1 MSKKKTSKKAKI
13 SKEKKFRSLEEIDIT
28 QHELVPKH
36 EILSEE
42 EKKQLLE
49 KYQIKLED
57 LPRINIRDPAIAKLK
72 AKPGDVVRII
82 RKDPISG
89 ETIYYRVVVEE

>member
-1 MSKKKTSKKAKI
+1 MPKKKTSKKAKV
-13 SKEKKFRSLEEIDIT
+13 SKEKKLRSLEEIDIT

-49 KYQIKLED
+49 RYKVRLED
-57 LPRINIRDPAIAKLK
+57 LPRIHINDPAIIKLK
-72 AKPGDVVRII
+72 PKPGDIVKII
-82 RKDPISG
+82 RKDPIAG